1 MQATDRR
8 TFLAVVCLG
17 FTGVPVSVSA
27 QPVAKVS
34 RIGYLSATSEPAQRA
49 NREAFIRALSEH
61 GWVEGRN
68 LTVEYR
74 FANGAFEAL
83 SGLAAELARSRVDL
97 IVTTA
102 GSTTALAAKRATD
115 RIPIVFTSGLDPVE
129 LGIVSNLARPD
140 GNVTGI
146 GGDLTVIEKRLE
158 ALRDVTPKATR
169 YGVLVNPS
177 NRVHP
182 IVVRTLEAT
191 AARLKVGL
199 QQIPVRDP
207 AGFDAAWVVIR
218 RDALGGVVMLGD
230 AMFQTHGKRL
240 IALAAEAR
248 LPMVVATSQLVR
260 EGGLMSFA
268 VDVLSLQRQAAEIVD
283 RILRGAAPSEIPIEE
298 PRKFEMVINLK
309 TAEAIGLTI
318 PQPVLLMADE
328 VLR

>member
-17 FTGVPVSVSA
+17 FTGVPVSVPA
-27 QPVAKVS
+27 QPVAKVY
-34 RIGYLSATSEPAQRA
+34 RIGYLSAASEPAQRA
-49 NREAFIRALSEH
+49 SREAFVRALSEH

-74 FANGAFEAL
+74 FANGAVEAL
-83 SGLAAELARSRVDL
+83 PSLAAELARSRVDL

-207 AGFDAAWVVIR
+207 GGFDAAWVAIR

-240 IALAAEAR
+240 IALAADAR

-283 RILRGAAPSEIPIEE
+283 RILRGAVPSEIPIEE

>member
-17 FTGVPVSVSA
+17 FTGVPVSVPA
-27 QPVAKVS
+27 QPVAKVY
-34 RIGYLSATSEPAQRA
+34 RIGYLSAASEPAQRA
-49 NREAFIRALSEH
+49 SREAFFRALSAH

-74 FANGAFEAL
+74 FANGAVEAL
-83 SGLAAELARSRVDL
+83 SSLAAELARSRVDL

-169 YGVLVNPS
+169 YGVLVNPN
-177 NRVHP
+177 NRVHATT
-182 IVVRTLEAT
+182 VRTLEAA
-191 AARLKVGL
+191 AARLKIAL

-207 AGFDAAWVVIR
+207 SGFDAAWAVIK
-218 RDALGGVVMLGD
+218 RDGLGGVLMLGD

-240 IALAAEAR
+240 VALAAEAR
-248 LPMVVATSQLVR
+248 LPMVFATSQLVR

-268 VDVLSLQRQAAEIVD
+268 VDVSSLQRQAAEMVD
-283 RILRGAAPSEIPIEE
+283 RILRGAVPSEIPIEE

-318 PQPVLLMADE
+318 PQSVLLMADE

>member
-8 TFLAVVCLG
+8 TWLTMFALG
-17 FTGVPVSVSA
+17 CAGFPRAVSA
-27 QPVAKVS
+27 QAVAKVY
-34 RIGYLSATSEPAQRA
+34 RIGYLSAASEPAQRA
-49 NREAFIRALSEH
+49 SRESFFRALAEH

-68 LTVEYR
+68 LAVEYR
-74 FANGAFEAL
+74 FANGAVDAL
-83 SGLAAELARSRVDL
+83 SPLAAELARARVDV

-115 RIPIVFTSGLDPVE
+115 RIPIVFTSGGDPVE

-146 GGDLTVIEKRLE
+146 AGDLTVVEKRLE
-158 ALRDVTPKATR
+158 ALRDVTPTAAR
-169 YGVLVNPS
+169 YGALVNPN
-177 NRVHP
+177 NRVHA

-191 AARLKVGL
+191 AARLKIAL
-199 QQIPVRDP
+199 RQIPVRDP
-207 AGFDAAWVVIR
+207 SGFDAAWGVIK
-218 RDALGGVVMLGD
+218 RDGLGGVLMLGD
-230 AMFQTHGKRL
+230 PMFQTHGKKL
-240 IALAAEAR
+240 VALAAEAR
-248 LPMVVATSQLVR
+248 LPMVFATSQLVR

-268 VDVLSLQRQAAEIVD
+268 VDVLSLQRQAAEMVD
-283 RILRGAAPSEIPIEE
+283 RILRGAVPSEIPIEE

-318 PQPVLLMADE
+318 PQSVLLMADE

>member
-115 RIPIVFTSGLDPVE
+115 RIPIVFTSGLDSP
-129 LGIVSNLARPD
+129 
-140 GNVTGI
+140 T
-146 GGDLTVIEKRLE
+146 
-158 ALRDVTPKATR
+158 
-169 YGVLVNPS
+169 
-177 NRVHP
+177 
-182 IVVRTLEAT
+182 
-191 AARLKVGL
+191 
-199 QQIPVRDP
+199 
-207 AGFDAAWVVIR
+207 
-218 RDALGGVVMLGD
+218 
-230 AMFQTHGKRL
+230 
-240 IALAAEAR
+240 
-248 LPMVVATSQLVR
+248 
-260 EGGLMSFA
+260 
-268 VDVLSLQRQAAEIVD
+268 
-283 RILRGAAPSEIPIEE
+283 APSRRCRPW
-298 PRKFEMVINLK
+298 PRSSLGPASI
-309 TAEAIGLTI
+309 
-318 PQPVLLMADE
+318 
-328 VLR
+328 